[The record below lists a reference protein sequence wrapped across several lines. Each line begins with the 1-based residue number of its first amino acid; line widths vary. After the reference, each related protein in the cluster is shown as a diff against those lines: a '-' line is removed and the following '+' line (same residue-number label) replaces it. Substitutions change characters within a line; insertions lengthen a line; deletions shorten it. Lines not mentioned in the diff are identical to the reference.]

1 MILGKVYIG
10 TSLHNAKRASE
21 LSVKLEKIG
30 VICTYDWWKHGQVYS
45 KDELTKYGIAEE
57 KGVSEADV
65 FLFVFPG
72 RNGTHF
78 EMGLARGLGI
88 PIILF
93 EEQFQPVREAVE
105 QKTFYYLPGLIKV
118 KTEEQVIT
126 TITDLLKAKNV
137 NIS

>member
-57 KGVSEADV
+57 KGISEADV

-93 EEQFQPVREAVE
+93 EEQFQTVE

-137 NIS
+137 NIP